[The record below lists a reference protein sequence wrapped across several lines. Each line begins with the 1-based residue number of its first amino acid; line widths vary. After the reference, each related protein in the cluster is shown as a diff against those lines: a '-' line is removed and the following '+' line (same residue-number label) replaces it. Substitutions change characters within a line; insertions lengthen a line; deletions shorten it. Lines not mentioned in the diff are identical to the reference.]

1 MTKTLVVFDHA
12 TESREPDENFWPA
25 YDAKLRSRVAKEK
38 RASLWNRFTG
48 VKVTH
53 WLPLPLAAALILG
66 VIALGL
72 FWSLHRKANPIPRPS
87 PGDQAVNN
95 VPRENKVDPPQSP
108 VVRELPS
115 NGPVK
120 KSLIAKAPKPQTAK
134 TPGTVAN
141 ILDPRKEVAKVVPPY
156 AGPMN
161 GVIDSDTARHL
172 EKAQLL
178 LQSFRNTK
186 ATDTDGVFDLAYE
199 KRQSQRLLSQ
209 NVVLRRSAEAKG
221 NLPAEEMLGRLE
233 PFLIDI
239 ANLPDK
245 PAQDDIHS
253 IKERM
258 QKREIVS
265 SLQVYSARTAPPY

>member
-1 MTKTLVVFDHA
+1 VK
-12 TESREPDENFWPA
+12 ESPA
-25 YDAKLRSRVAKEK
+25 KKSVKKPFLAFVPK
-38 RASLWNRFTG
+38 R
-48 VKVTH
+48 
-53 WLPLPLAAALILG
+53 
-66 VIALGL
+66 
-72 FWSLHRKANPIPRPS
+72 
-87 PGDQAVNN
+87 
-95 VPRENKVDPPQSP
+95 PQSTP
-108 VVRELPS
+108 KIPI
-115 NGPVK
+115 
-120 KSLIAKAPKPQTAK
+120 IAD
-134 TPGTVAN
+134 PGK
-141 ILDPRKEVAKVVPPY
+141 DVAKVVPPY
-156 AGPMN
+156 AGPVN
-161 GVIDSDTARHL
+161 GLIDSDTAKHL

-186 ATDTDGVFDLAYE
+186 VTDTEGVFDLAYE

-209 NVVLRRSAEAKG
+209 NVVLRRNAEAKG
-221 NLPAEEMLGRLE
+221 NLPAEELLGRLE